1 MKDTLP
7 NTLKDL
13 LRSGTESNPALNVL
27 LADYTRYHVVL
38 VLVGGLFLLILVAL
52 SVLFWRRFRRAQR
65 TPARR
70 WAFERKTYFAFG
82 LLSVVVAI
90 FLALVVAANVSTVL
104 SPREGFK
111 GSIGM
116 IDTSRAGA
124 EDGALNQSFNGWLRS
139 GSTDMPSLIQ
149 GEIDDRLSW
158 QRPKAVLCTVLLLG
172 FAGLSALIW
181 RTLIRRFRMPEA
193 RWRLRDGTLLVLGL
207 FTVAL
212 CLLLMLMVMG
222 NTQGSLA
229 PISLTL
235 FFG

>member
-1 MKDTLP
+1 
-7 NTLKDL
+7 
-13 LRSGTESNPALNVL
+13 
-27 LADYTRYHVVL
+27 
-38 VLVGGLFLLILVAL
+38 
-52 SVLFWRRFRRAQR
+52 
-65 TPARR
+65 
-70 WAFERKTYFAFG
+70 
-82 LLSVVVAI
+82 
-90 FLALVVAANVSTVL
+90 
-104 SPREGFK
+104 
-111 GSIGM
+111 
-116 IDTSRAGA
+116 
-124 EDGALNQSFNGWLRS
+124 
-139 GSTDMPSLIQ
+139 MPSLIQ

-212 CLLLMLMVMG
+212 CLLLMLMVIG